1 MASYKL
7 LYQLDHLIDFATSFL
22 ERFLDRFPDRFPGG
36 YFIPIVDFYLYPR
49 GVPGGVLDGS
59 FGFIPSGLSEGLG
72 SCIMDDC
79 ELTQWNRRECG
90 LFHGASTV
98 STCGLIV
105 GSWMPCWKIV

>member
-36 YFIPIVDFYLYPR
+36 YFIPTVDFYLYLR
-49 GVPGGVLDGS
+49 GVPGGVLDGN
-59 FGFIPSGLSEGLG
+59 FGFIPGGLSEGLG
-72 SCIMDDC
+72 GCIMGDC
-79 ELTQWNRRECG
+79 ELTQWNGRECG
-90 LFHGASTV
+90 LFHGASIV

-105 GSWMPCWKIV
+105 SSWMPCWKIV